1 MKKLDLHIHTKK
13 SESDYPFDLSIDK
26 LKEYV
31 AQMEI
36 DGIAITN
43 HNLFDKDQ
51 FFVIQNELKDICVV
65 LPGIEIDLG
74 IKSDGHILCITTQD
88 DIDDFSQKCDKINE
102 LIKEQND
109 FVKYDKFKSI
119 FTDLG
124 KYLWIPHYDKDPILD
139 KEIIKD
145 YPTLDCDILKAG
157 HHGSKTSS
165 SLDFLKTVT
174 PDTAIISVGYKNHYG
189 HPDKEVIARLE
200 SLNIEIRRTDV
211 EGTITYQK
219 FVMPKL

>member
-13 SESDYPFDLSIDK
+13 SVSDYPFELSMEK

-31 AQMEI
+31 TRMGI

-51 FFVIQNELKDICVV
+51 FFAIQNELNGVCVV

-74 IKSDGHILCITTQD
+74 IKSDGHIICITTQD
-88 DIDDFSQKCDKINE
+88 DIDDFSQKCDKINA
-102 LIKEQND
+102 LIKEQSD
-109 FVKYDKFKSI
+109 FVKYDDFKLI

-124 KYLWIPHYDKDPILD
+124 KYLWIPHYNKDPILD

-145 YPTLDCDILKAG
+145 MGENIKCG
-157 HHGSKTSS
+157 EVGSVKKFIYNQNNPECLIPVYFS
-165 SLDFLKTVT
+165 
-174 PDTAIISVGYKNHYG
+174 DTRFTA
-189 HPDKEVIARLE
+189 DL
-200 SLNIEIRRTDV
+200 
-211 EGTITYQK
+211 
-219 FVMPKL
+219 PKLPLRQTYFDIDEINVATIKRSLLSRTHVSLTEEEGQK